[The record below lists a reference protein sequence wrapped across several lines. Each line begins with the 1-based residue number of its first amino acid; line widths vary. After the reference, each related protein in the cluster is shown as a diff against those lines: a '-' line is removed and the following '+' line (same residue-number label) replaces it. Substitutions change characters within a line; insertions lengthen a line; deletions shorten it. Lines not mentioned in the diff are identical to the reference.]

1 MSVHIAGCFEV
12 NICSCT
18 DLYEHPKSFSN
29 KLVAVHCSAPY
40 HCPYVT
46 PSHDCPNVA
55 VTASPPEPTC
65 SFIEMLCMFF

>member
-18 DLYEHPKSFSN
+18 DLYEHPKSFNN
-29 KLVAVHCSAPY
+29 KLVAVHC
-40 HCPYVT
+40 PYVT
-46 PSHDCPNVA
+46 PHDYPNVA
-55 VTASPPEPTC
+55 VTASPPQPTC

>member
-12 NICSCT
+12 TICLCT
-18 DLYEHPKSFSN
+18 DLYEHPKSFNN
-29 KLVAVHCSAPY
+29 KLVAVHSSATY

-55 VTASPPEPTC
+55 FTASPPQSTC
-65 SFIEMLCMFF
+65 SSIEMLCMFF